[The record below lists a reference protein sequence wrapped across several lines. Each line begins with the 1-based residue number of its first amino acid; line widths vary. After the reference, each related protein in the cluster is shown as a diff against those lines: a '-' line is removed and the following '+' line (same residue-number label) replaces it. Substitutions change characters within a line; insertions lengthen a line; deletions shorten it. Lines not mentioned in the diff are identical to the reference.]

1 MIRPGRGIADR
12 AHLRLVEREQMR
24 EPMRLESDRPPCIAC
39 WIAASALTWGCVG
52 LGLWAAGLVRWGR
65 F

>member
-12 AHLRLVEREQMR
+12 AHLRLVERAR
-24 EPMRLESDRPPCIAC
+24 EPMRSESDRPPCIAC
-39 WIAASALTWGCVG
+39 WIVASALAWGCVG